1 MILEAFAKYLHVAD
15 PDLPAQSVL
24 ARWLWER
31 LSVPPETNVDK
42 VLRCEISVVPKGRD
56 RRNSHRLDSGGN
68 GPDYIFQGNSE
79 SGRRLLNAL
88 YHYSLS
94 YEQQKWNRWV
104 HHVKASD
111 FNERH
116 GGSI

>member
-1 MILEAFAKYLHVAD
+1 MILEAFAKYLHVAN
-15 PDLPAQSVL
+15 PELPAPSVL

-42 VLRCEISVVPKGRD
+42 VLRCEISVVQKGR
-56 RRNSHRLDSGGN
+56 NGSQTLRLDSGNN

-79 SGRRLLNAL
+79 SGRRLLNSL

-104 HHVKASD
+104 HQVKASD

-116 GGSI
+116 DGGA